1 MDLGWVRWDYSDV
14 YAGGCWWRIISW
26 WFECRKIYRSMEL
39 GAAVVTERSRNAGAG
54 EKFRSEEVGL
64 L

>member
-1 MDLGWVRWDYSDV
+1 MDSEWVRWDYSDV

-26 WFECRKIYRSMEL
+26 WFECRKIYRSMEV
-39 GAAVVTERSRNAGAG
+39 GAAVITERSRNAGAG
-54 EKFRSEEVGL
+54 EEFRSEEVRL